1 MTWLLS
7 IALQWTIYIKT
18 FMQKVI
24 LMYQHWLFYLF
35 NVCQDIRV
43 LVILLAW
50 VRTVVW
56 RFTQTNI
63 TFYNSWWQRYFFK
76 HKYWWKPVIHVLK
89 TIVILRNFEIHT
101 LARFKIFCTQR
112 ILLYYFKVR
121 IRNITLLD
129 KPKEGRL
136 LLL

>member
-7 IALQWTIYIKT
+7 IALQWTIYMKT

-24 LMYQHWLFYLF
+24 LMYQYWLFYLF

-63 TFYNSWWQRYFFK
+63 NFYKSVWQRYFFK
-76 HKYWWKPVIHVLK
+76 HKYWWKPVILVK
-89 TIVILRNFEIHT
+89 TIDILRNFEIHT

-112 ILLYYFKVR
+112 ILLHYFKVR